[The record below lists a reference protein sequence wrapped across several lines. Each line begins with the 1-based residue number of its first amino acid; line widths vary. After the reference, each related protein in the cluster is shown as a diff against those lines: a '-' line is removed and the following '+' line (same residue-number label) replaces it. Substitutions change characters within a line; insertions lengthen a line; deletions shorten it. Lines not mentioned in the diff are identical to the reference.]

1 MKVSE
6 NSTNDSSSRKP
17 SDEVSPEVQNG
28 VRSSLVQCGVT
39 EECLNEEYVKMGLE
53 GFVAQVT
60 KTIQDLTDEEVSDV
74 TRLDAALSDKEEPLR
89 RSLRQAQEDLEKAL
103 ERVRALEGEL
113 AKLRREYADSYLLY
127 QKRILRG

>member
-1 MKVSE
+1 
-6 NSTNDSSSRKP
+6 
-17 SDEVSPEVQNG
+17 
-28 VRSSLVQCGVT
+28 
-39 EECLNEEYVKMGLE
+39 MGLE

>member
-1 MKVSE
+1 M
-6 NSTNDSSSRKP
+6 
-17 SDEVSPEVQNG
+17 SPEVQNG

-39 EECLNEEYVKMGLE
+39 EECQNEEYVKMGLE

-74 TRLDAALSDKEEPLR
+74 TRLDAALSDNEEPLR